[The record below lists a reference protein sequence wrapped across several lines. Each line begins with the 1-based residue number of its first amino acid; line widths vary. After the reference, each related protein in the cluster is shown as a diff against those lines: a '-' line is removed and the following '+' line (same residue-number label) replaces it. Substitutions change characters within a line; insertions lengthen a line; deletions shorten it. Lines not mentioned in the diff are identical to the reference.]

1 MRKEEVIKIQT
12 CTLKVNINCDG
23 CKRKVTKTLLKIEGV
38 YKVDIDGEEGKV
50 TISGNV
56 DLATLIKKLKKKG
69 KPAHIWGA
77 SEQNKHISDQ
87 FKNDNG
93 KHVGGKIKNQEKS
106 QQEGSSSGGDGR
118 NKAAEI
124 VDDVDDNVN
133 DDDDDNEGYHTP
145 L

>member
-1 MRKEEVIKIQT
+1 MQT

-23 CKRKVTKTLLKIEGV
+23 CV

-50 TISGNV
+50 TVSGNV
-56 DLATLIKKLKKKG
+56 DSAILIKKLKKKG

-77 SEQNKHISDQ
+77 LEQIKHISDQ

-93 KHVGGKIKNQEKS
+93 KDVGGKIKNQEKS
-106 QQEGSSSGGDGR
+106 QQEGSSSDGDDR
-118 NKAAEI
+118 KKVAEI
-124 VDDVDDNVN
+124 VDDNV
-133 DDDDDNEGYHTP
+133 DDDDDDEGYHTP